1 MDPLRDAQESRDAKI
16 AYFDKPFAIWPNAA
30 TSHIP

>member
-1 MDPLRDAQESRDAKI
+1 MDPLRDAQESPDAKI
-16 AYFDKPFAIWPNAA
+16 AYFDKPICNLAKWA